1 MIKTRPI
8 KKVDPPFVA
17 RRRMGLTIVELIT
30 ASVMGVICMLAVG
43 TVVYDSQKAWN
54 ETYIKA
60 NSTLLLDSHMAS
72 KAFEATVRKASCQQ
86 YMLDPPDENSKSHW
100 VEVYYFA
107 STTSED
113 TDRYAKLYVENCT
126 FYIEHGVF
134 SPRQALGTI
143 PICNNVTAFS
153 FSGSGRCIRL
163 EMTLSE
169 GNDSVT
175 FISSA
180 IPQNQ

>member
-100 VEVYYFA
+100 VEVY
-107 STTSED
+107 SESLTSH
-113 TDRYAKLYVENCT
+113 A
-126 FYIEHGVF
+126 
-134 SPRQALGTI
+134 Q
-143 PICNNVTAFS
+143 
-153 FSGSGRCIRL
+153 RL
-163 EMTLSE
+163 
-169 GNDSVT
+169 
-175 FISSA
+175 
-180 IPQNQ
+180 